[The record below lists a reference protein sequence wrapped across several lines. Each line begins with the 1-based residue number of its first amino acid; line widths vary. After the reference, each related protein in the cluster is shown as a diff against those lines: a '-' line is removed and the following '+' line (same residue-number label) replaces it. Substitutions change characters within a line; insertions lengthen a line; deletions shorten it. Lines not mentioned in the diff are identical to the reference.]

1 MTKTPIKGLR
11 DLIRVEEDTEVK
23 KGDRDMLVHRE
34 YQAELTPNPG
44 PYPLPTPKRKQEV
57 SCQKKN
63 DSF

>member
-44 PYPLPTPKRKQEV
+44 PYPLLTPKRKQEV